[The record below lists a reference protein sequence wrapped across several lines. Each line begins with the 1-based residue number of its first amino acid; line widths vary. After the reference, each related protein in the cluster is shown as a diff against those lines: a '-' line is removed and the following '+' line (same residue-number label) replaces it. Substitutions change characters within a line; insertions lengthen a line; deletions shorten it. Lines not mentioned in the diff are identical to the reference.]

1 MTLQPLFSASP
12 AIQLHAFA
20 AIAAFGL
27 GLVQLFRTKGDGPH
41 RAAGYV
47 WVGLMLL
54 IAASS
59 FWIHEI
65 NQWRGFSLIH
75 LLSIWVLLYTPFAVM
90 MARRGNISA
99 HKHGMI
105 GLFAG
110 ALIVAGIFTFVPGRI
125 MHAVLFGG

>member
-1 MTLQPLFSASP
+1 MTLQPLLSASP

-20 AIAAFGL
+20 AMTAFVL
-27 GLVQLFRTKGDGPH
+27 GVVQLLRTKGDGPH
-41 RAAGYV
+41 RMFGYL

-54 IAASS
+54 IAGSS

-65 NQWRGFSLIH
+65 NQWHGFSLIH
-75 LLSIWVLLYTPFAVM
+75 LLSIWVLFFAPFAVM

-99 HKHGMI
+99 HKRGMI
-105 GLFAG
+105 GIFAG
-110 ALIVAGIFTFVPGRI
+110 ALVVAGIFTFVPGRI

>member
-1 MTLQPLFSASP
+1 MTLQPLLSASP
-12 AIQLHAFA
+12 TIQLHAFA
-20 AIAAFGL
+20 AMAAFVL
-27 GLVQLFRTKGDGPH
+27 GVVQLARRKGDGPH
-41 RAAGYV
+41 RLAGYA

-59 FWIHEI
+59 FWIHGI

-75 LLSIWVLLYTPFAVM
+75 ALSIWVIAFTPVAVM
-90 MARRGNISA
+90 MARRGNIRA
-99 HKHGMI
+99 HKRSMI

-110 ALIVAGIFTFVPGRI
+110 ALIIAGVFTFVPGRI